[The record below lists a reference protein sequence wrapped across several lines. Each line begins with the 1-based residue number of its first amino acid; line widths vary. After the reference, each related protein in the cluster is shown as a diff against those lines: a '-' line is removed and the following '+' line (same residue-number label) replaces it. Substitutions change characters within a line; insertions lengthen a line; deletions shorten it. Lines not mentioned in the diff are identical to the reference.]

1 VASLFGDNEGYLS
14 AADARTGKLLWQFNT
29 GQLITASPMTYSVN
43 GKQYVAL
50 ASATDV
56 FSFGLFEPMRPAPVT
71 LKEQYEGSEA
81 KQGN

>member
-1 VASLFGDNEGYLS
+1 V
-14 AADARTGKLLWQFNT
+14 LWHFNT

-56 FSFGLFEPMRPAPVT
+56 FCFGLFEPMRPAPVT
-71 LKEQYEGSEA
+71 LKENYEGSET